1 MVLKYP
7 DFSLT
12 DRKAIVTGASMG
24 IGYGTALAL
33 AHAGADVAVTS
44 RKRSRAEPVAAE
56 IRQMGRDA
64 IALELEVAS
73 PDSIEAMTQEALQH
87 FGRIDVLVNNAGIN
101 IPEEALEVTE
111 EHWDRVLDTNL
122 KGLFF
127 CAQCAGKVMLD
138 QGSGKIINIASQM
151 GLVGGKLRSAY
162 CASKGGVV
170 QLTKVLAI
178 EWSKHGVN
186 VNAVAPTFLKTPFT
200 APMFEDEAFH
210 SQVVRNIPLGRVGE
224 VDDVL
229 GAIVFLASPAANLI
243 TGHTLLV
250 DGGWTAW

>member
-1 MVLKYP
+1 MKYP

-12 DRKAIVTGASMG
+12 GRKAIVTGASMG
-24 IGYGTALAL
+24 IGYGSALAL

-44 RKRSRAEPVAAE
+44 RTGSRAEPVAAE
-56 IRQMGRDA
+56 IRQMGRGA
-64 IALELEVAS
+64 IALELELAS
-73 PDSIEAMTQEALQH
+73 MDSIEAMTQATLQH
-87 FGRIDVLVNNAGIN
+87 FGRIDILVNSAGIN
-101 IPEEALEVTE
+101 IPEEALEVKE

-127 CAQCAGKVMLD
+127 CAQSAGRVMLD
-138 QGSGKIINIASQM
+138 HGGGKIINIASQM
-151 GLVGGKLRSAY
+151 GVVGGRLRSSY

-178 EWSKHGVN
+178 EWSRHGVN
-186 VNAVAPTFLKTPFT
+186 VNCVAPTFVATPLT
-200 APMFEDEAFH
+200 ARMFEDEAFYGE
-210 SQVVRNIPLGRVGE
+210 VVRNIPLGRVGE

-229 GAIVFLASPAANLI
+229 GAVVFLASPAANLI